1 MIAVRNFVDE
11 LAKHKLL
18 VYFVT
23 FWGATLFLD
32 NVYGLT
38 AWGLDGFPWVGTS
51 AVVDIFFHLSELFAG
66 LILAILGM
74 KLLSTGFL
82 ETLRNERLLVYFLM
96 LWAASFFF
104 RGIWSFVYYG
114 LDVTF
119 YPESTI
125 ALLSNL
131 ASLIAGVAMGLFGWK
146 LLSEK
151 DKTIPPPPT

>member
-1 MIAVRNFVDE
+1 MD
-11 LAKHKLL
+11 
-18 VYFVT
+18 T
-23 FWGATLFLD
+23 
-32 NVYGLT
+32 VYGLT
-38 AWGLDGFPWVGTS
+38 AWGLDGFYWVGTS
-51 AVVDIFFHLSELFAG
+51 AVVDLFFHFSELLAG
-66 LILAILGM
+66 VILAILGV

-125 ALLSNL
+125 ALLGGL
-131 ASLIAGVAMGLFGWK
+131 AALFAGLVLGLFSWRMM
-146 LLSEK
+146 SDPE
-151 DKTIPPPPT
+151 P

>member
-1 MIAVRNFVDE
+1 MGVAKNIVDE

-23 FWGATLFLD
+23 LWGATLFL
-32 NVYGLT
+32 NTVYGLT
-38 AWGLDGFPWVGTS
+38 AWGLDGFYWVGTS
-51 AVVDIFFHLSELFAG
+51 AVVDLFFHFSELLAG
-66 LILAILGM
+66 VILAILGV

-82 ETLRNERLLVYFLM
+82 GTLRNERLLVYFLM

-114 LDVTF
+114 LDATF

-125 ALLSNL
+125 ALLGGL
-131 ASLIAGVAMGLFGWK
+131 ASLFAGIAMGLFGWK
-146 LLSEK
+146 MLSEHE
-151 DKTIPPPPT
+151 